1 MSPPAEEPAFRPGVA
16 FAGIFAVTFS
26 GLVAVGAVLPVL
38 PRYVHGPLD
47 GGNIAVG
54 IVVGCYAVTGL
65 MLRPLAGRFADRRGR
80 KPAVLFGS
88 ILVALAGFLYLLPL
102 GIAGLVGARLV
113 LGAGEGT
120 VFTAGSAW
128 IVDLAP
134 EDRRG
139 RVIGLYGLAV
149 WSGLSVGP
157 LIGELL
163 LHASG
168 YTLVWL
174 FAGAAPLVGAAI
186 ALRIPDPYRPHPS
199 LETEHQP
206 LIAREAVRPG
216 AALALGSIGYACV
229 AAFVVLHLDA
239 RGIGHG
245 AAVFGAFA
253 TMVVLTR
260 LVAGD
265 LPDRVGPAR
274 VATGAAL
281 VEGVGLVT
289 IGVAQSLPVAI
300 VGALAMGT
308 AFSLRYPVALADR
321 GRTDS
326 RDPPRRGARHLHSLL
341 RRRGRDRGPARPG
354 SPAALT
360 DYEGAFLLSAAI
372 AVVVG
377 DGDRRDDR
385 APGAGPP
392 RRRRPGRLRG
402 RRRAGSGSPGRS
414 ARGGRKAP
422 TRRCRSRSGAGGVT
436 ASTQIHSPS
445 GRRSRFTVRSTLMKM
460 YLRQSSTALIPLP
473 TSAMTI
479 VRCSGEGSSP
489 STRGTSWRIQISPGP
504 VRGSRRG
511 PIATPSPCGSRPPVR
526 SGRSSASEPRSGAGG
541 GSPRSATPAGRSR
554 RHGCARRRPNQLALP
569 VAQRRLD
576 ELDATPGPDDPGLH
590 RDRADRHRAEDLEGD
605 PPDLEVG
612 GVLQALDRPA
622 DQRRRWARVL

>member
-1 MSPPAEEPAFRPGVA
+1 MSAVAEEPAFRPGVA

-26 GLVAVGAVLPVL
+26 GLVAVGAVLPVV

-65 MLRPLAGRFADRRGR
+65 LLRPFAGRFADRRGR

-102 GIAGLVGARLV
+102 GIAGLIGARLV

-149 WSGLSVGP
+149 WAGLSVGP

-168 YTLVWL
+168 YTSVWL

-186 ALRIPDPYRPHPS
+186 ALRVPDPYRPHPS
-199 LETEHQP
+199 LETDHQP

-239 RGIGHG
+239 RGVGHG

-281 VEGVGLVT
+281 VEAVGLVT

-300 VGALAMGT
+300 LGALAMGT
-308 AFSLRYPVALADR
+308 AFSLLYPSLSLIVVER
-321 GRTDS
+321 IPET
-326 RDPPRRGARHLHSLL
+326 RRGAALGTFTAFFDAGVGIGAPLAGL
-341 RRRGRDRGPARPG
+341 A
-354 SPAALT
+354 AALT

-372 AVVVG
+372 AVV
-377 DGDRRDDR
+377 
-385 APGAGPP
+385 A
-392 RRRRPGRLRG
+392 
-402 RRRAGSGSPGRS
+402 
-414 ARGGRKAP
+414 
-422 TRRCRSRSGAGGVT
+422 
-436 ASTQIHSPS
+436 
-445 GRRSRFTVRSTLMKM
+445 
-460 YLRQSSTALIPLP
+460 
-473 TSAMTI
+473 AMTI
-479 VRCSGEGSSP
+479 AVA
-489 STRGTSWRIQISPGP
+489 I
-504 VRGSRRG
+504 
-511 PIATPSPCGSRPPVR
+511 
-526 SGRSSASEPRSGAGG
+526 SGRGRALL
-541 GSPRSATPAGRSR
+541 AGRA
-554 RHGCARRRPNQLALP
+554 G
-569 VAQRRLD
+569 
-576 ELDATPGPDDPGLH
+576 
-590 RDRADRHRAEDLEGD
+590 
-605 PPDLEVG
+605 
-612 GVLQALDRPA
+612 
-622 DQRRRWARVL
+622 